1 MEIKRATQI
10 LKQHNSWRRSD
21 EDHPE
26 MVNPTELGL
35 AIDAIIKYFEDEG

>member
-1 MEIKRATQI
+1 MEIKKAIQI

-21 EDHPE
+21 EDYPE

-35 AIDAIIKYFEDEG
+35 AIDTIIKHFEE